1 MATVDVKG
9 LEIVNGEL
17 VAKVGEEL
25 KRLFPSTKAG
35 NVQFTD
41 KEGNVTDL
49 ATVVAAIVAELEKT
63 ATAENMEAAI
73 ETAVTAA
80 VNKILGNAPEDGD
93 SLEEL
98 FDLIKNNS
106 EAMELLKSGQ
116 LDKVDKEDGK
126 VLIASTLLAV
136 LETISTEKITAW
148 DKAQANVVEEVKVNG
163 VAQVIDANKAVD
175 LTVPEITVSATVPTD
190 MKNGD
195 LAFILHS
202 DSE

>member
-1 MATVDVKG
+1 MATVDVKD

-116 LDKVDKEDGK
+116 LNKVDKEDGK